1 LAQGEDWGPPEDS
14 HDWAIKPLTLGDD
27 RYALH
32 DMHPE
37 IAVKQ
42 LMGDKRATTVK

>member
-1 LAQGEDWGPPEDS
+1 MRTGAAIGLARLGDQ
-14 HDWAIKPLTLGDD
+14 PLTLGDD

-32 DMHPE
+32 AMHPE

-42 LMGDKRATTVK
+42 LMGDKWATTVK